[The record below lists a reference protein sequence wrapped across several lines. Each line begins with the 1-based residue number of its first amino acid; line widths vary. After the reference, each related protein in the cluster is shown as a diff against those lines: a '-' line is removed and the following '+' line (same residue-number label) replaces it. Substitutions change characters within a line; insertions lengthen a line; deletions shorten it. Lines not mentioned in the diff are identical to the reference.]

1 MYDYQMKTL
10 PNGVRIL
17 SEHIPGLS
25 SAALGIWV
33 ATGSRDEKAGESG
46 AAHFIEHML
55 FKGTETLSAAQ
66 LAGRMDAIGGHVNA
80 FTSKELTCFHA
91 RALKSHLHEA
101 LDILC
106 NMFFD
111 SKFDENDVQ
120 MERGVI
126 LEEIGMYQDD
136 PADLVYERHSAAIYK
151 GSPLARPI
159 LGKRSTLEKMT
170 GEWLKNYKNSH
181 YLPSKVVVCVAG
193 SFEESIL
200 DEIADRFSSMEP
212 GSPLKTKPALYQPA
226 LTLKRKATEQNHLVV
241 GFPSLSVSSDRRF
254 TLQVLS
260 SILGGGMSSRLFQEI
275 REKRGLCYSV
285 YTSGSCYQD
294 TGNFTIYTASNKETE
309 QQALSAIRDVVDCF
323 LQEGITA
330 EELNRVREMSKASV
344 LMGMESN
351 TAHMNHMARSV
362 LSGIPILTPDQI
374 ISAYDAVTPEDVL
387 QLARDT
393 FRWEQVSFSAVGK
406 VAQEEEYR
414 KALNVSAP
422 DCIPPQTPP
431 VCG

>member
-1 MYDYQMKTL
+1 MYNYQMKTL

-17 SEHIPGLS
+17 SEPIPGLS

-33 ATGSRDEKAGESG
+33 STGSRDELASENG

-66 LAGRMDAIGGHVNA
+66 LAGRMDAIGGNINA

-91 RALKSHLHEA
+91 RALRSHLHEA

-106 NMFFD
+106 SMFFE

-136 PADLVYERHSAAIYK
+136 PSDVVYERYSAAVFK

-159 LGKRSTLEKMT
+159 LGKRATLEKMT
-170 GEWLKNYKNSH
+170 GEWLKNYKNTH

-193 SFEESIL
+193 SYEDAILEEI
-200 DEIADRFSSMEP
+200 EARFSHMEP
-212 GSPLKTKPALYQPA
+212 GSPVKTKPAFYQPA

-241 GFPSLSVSSDRRF
+241 GFPGIPAASEKRF
-254 TLQVLS
+254 SAQMLS

-285 YTSGSCYQD
+285 YTSGSCYKD
-294 TGNFTIYTASNKETE
+294 TGNFTICTALNKDTE
-309 QQALSAIRDVVDCF
+309 MQALSAIRDVVDRF
-323 LQEGITA
+323 LQEGVSA

-362 LSGIPILTPDQI
+362 LSDMPILTPDEI
-374 ISAYDAVTPEDVL
+374 IAAYDAVTPDDVL
-387 QLARDT
+387 RMAQET
-393 FRWEQVSFSAVGK
+393 FRWDQLSFSAVGK

-414 KALNVSAP
+414 KALLK
-422 DCIPPQTPP
+422 
-431 VCG
+431 

>member
-33 ATGSRDEKAGESG
+33 ATGSRDERSTESG

-55 FKGTETLSAAQ
+55 FKGTNTLSAAD
-66 LAGRMDAIGGHVNA
+66 LAARMDAIGGQVNA

-91 RALKSHLHEA
+91 RALNSHLPEA

-106 NMFFD
+106 SMFFD
-111 SKFDENDVQ
+111 SKFAEEDVQ
-120 MERGVI
+120 LERGVV

-136 PADLVYERHSAAIYK
+136 PADVVYERFSSAVYK

-170 GEWLKNYKNSH
+170 GEWLKDYKNTH

-193 SFEESIL
+193 SFDDSIL
-200 DEIADRFSSMEP
+200 TEIESRFSGMTP
-212 GSPLKTKPALYQPA
+212 GTLPRAKKATYQPA
-226 LTLKRKATEQNHLVV
+226 LTLKRKSTEQNHLVV
-241 GFPSLSVSSDRRF
+241 GFPGIVTADSRRF
-254 TLQVLS
+254 TMQLLS

-275 REKRGLCYSV
+275 REQRGLCYSI
-285 YTSGSCYQD
+285 YTSGSCYED
-294 TGNFTIYTASNKETE
+294 TGSFTIYTALNKETE
-309 QQALSAIRDVVDCF
+309 MQALSAIHDVVNRF
-323 LQEGITA
+323 TQEGVSA

-362 LSGIPILTPDQI
+362 LSDMPILTPEEI
-374 ISAYDAVTPEDVL
+374 IAGYDAVTPEDVL
-387 QLARDT
+387 SLARET
-393 FRWEQVSFSAVGK
+393 FLWEQLGFSAVGK
-406 VAQEEEYR
+406 VAREEEYR
-414 KALNVSAP
+414 SQLGV
-422 DCIPPQTPP
+422 
-431 VCG
+431 